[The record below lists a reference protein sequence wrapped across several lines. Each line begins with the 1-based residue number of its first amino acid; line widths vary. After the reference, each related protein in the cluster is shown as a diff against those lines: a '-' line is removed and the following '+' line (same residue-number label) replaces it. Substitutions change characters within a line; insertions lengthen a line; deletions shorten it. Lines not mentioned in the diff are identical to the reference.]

1 MKSKTRK
8 ITDLEVANKLIK
20 LSQSAKDRGIEF
32 DLSFKKVR
40 QLVSVE
46 KCYYTGTIFQETGTY
61 SRSVDRVD
69 SSKGYVDN
77 NVVACTVDINS
88 KKSNLTSAEIESLY
102 LKLKEWKN

>member
-69 SSKGYVDN
+69 SSKGYELSNMEWV
-77 NVVACTVDINS
+77 THSENS
-88 KKSNLTSAEIESLY
+88 RRGAVNRHATPCNS
-102 LKLKEWKN
+102 